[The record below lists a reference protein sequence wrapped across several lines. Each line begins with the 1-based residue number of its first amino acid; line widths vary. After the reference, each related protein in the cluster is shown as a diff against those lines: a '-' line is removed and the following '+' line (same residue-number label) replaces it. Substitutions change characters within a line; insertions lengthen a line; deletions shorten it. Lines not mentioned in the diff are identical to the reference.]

1 MAAPARF
8 RAWIVAFTLWF
19 PVMDACAQAP
29 DFTALVERYSAA
41 VVSINAEGP
50 AGSEGSPFDYF
61 RHFFD
66 RPPGSPGVPGL
77 PGPGIPDVPGAPDLQ
92 PPMVSM
98 GSGFL
103 ISTDGWVI
111 TNAHVIEGA
120 ESVTIG
126 LSDRREFTAR
136 VVGIDRPTD
145 IALLKV
151 EGANLPSTTL
161 GNSSSLKV
169 GQWVL
174 AMGSPFGLER
184 TATQGII
191 SALGRT
197 LPGDSYVPFIQT
209 DAAVNPGNSG
219 GPLFSLDGRVIGIN
233 SQIYSN
239 SGGYMGVSFAIPI
252 NTAMEVVDQLKKTGR
267 VERGWLGILI
277 QDITPDLAKSFGLD
291 APRGALVSE
300 VLKDGPGAKAG
311 LQVGDVIVRFNNIP
325 VQRSSEL
332 PPLVARTKPGTEVTL
347 AVVRDKKERRI
358 TVRVEQLPDQP
369 DETPAPEPTP
379 SSSRI
384 GVQVAPLPERLQ
396 GQMEGVLVTTVTGG
410 AAARAGIQP
419 GDVIVRIDTTRI
431 RDVETFEK
439 VVAQLPSKKPIPIL
453 VLRGGGTFFLTITLP

>member
-1 MAAPARF
+1 M
-8 RAWIVAFTLWF
+8 
-19 PVMDACAQAP
+19 P
-29 DFTALVERYSAA
+29 DF
-41 VVSINAEGP
+41 
-50 AGSEGSPFDYF
+50 
-61 RHFFD
+61 
-66 RPPGSPGVPGL
+66 
-77 PGPGIPDVPGAPDLQ
+77 Q
-92 PPMVSM
+92 PPMISM

-120 ESVTIG
+120 DEVTIG

-136 VVGIDRPTD
+136 VVGVDRPTD

-151 EGANLPSTTL
+151 EAINLPSTTL
-161 GNSSSLKV
+161 GNSNGLKV

-219 GPLFSLDGRVIGIN
+219 GPLFSLDGKVIGIN

-252 NTAMEVVDQLKKTGR
+252 NTAMEVVDQLKKNGR

-291 APRGALVSE
+291 RPRGALVSE
-300 VLKDGPGAKAG
+300 VLQKGPAAKAG
-311 LQVGDVIVRFNNIP
+311 LQVGDVIVRFNTVA

-332 PPLVARTKPGTEVTL
+332 PPMVARTKPGTQITL
-347 AVVRDKKERRI
+347 TVVREGKEIKVPVRI
-358 TVRVEQLPDQP
+358 EQLPDQP
-369 DETPAPEPTP
+369 EQEAPPEPTP

-384 GVQVAPLPERLQ
+384 GVQVAPLPDRLK
-396 GQMEGVLVTTVTGG
+396 GQVEGVLVTGVTGG

-419 GDVIVRIDTTRI
+419 GDVILRINNGKVGS
-431 RDVETFEK
+431 VEAFEK
-439 VVAQLPSKKPIPIL
+439 IVAELPAGQPIPIL
-453 VLRGGGTFFLTITLP
+453 VLRGGGTFFLSITLPDGE